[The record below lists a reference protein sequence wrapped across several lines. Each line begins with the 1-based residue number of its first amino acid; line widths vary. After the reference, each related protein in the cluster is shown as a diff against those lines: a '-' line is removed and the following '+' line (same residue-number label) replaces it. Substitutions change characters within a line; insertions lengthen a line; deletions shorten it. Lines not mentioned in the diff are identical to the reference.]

1 MTTHQRRTSGRT
13 SNRTDLLDITSVNI
27 EPSRAELAAIEN
39 EWPLIE
45 AELLLLDAEIRNLI
59 AGHHVSELDV
69 RRVRRAEDRVTRE
82 AATFASRAA
91 KPSGR
96 GRAA

>member
-1 MTTHQRRTSGRT
+1 MTRHKPMASARTSKLT
-13 SNRTDLLDITSVNI
+13 HPFDITTADL
-27 EPSRAELAAIEN
+27 EPKPAELAAIED

-45 AELLLLDAEIRNLI
+45 AELLLLDAEIRSLI

-82 AATFASRAA
+82 AAAYATRAA
-91 KPSGR
+91 KPR
-96 GRAA
+96 RRRRAA